1 VKLLGW
7 DTSSKA
13 GALVALE
20 WDEGIKPRAYPGATT
35 GWSGVKL
42 VCEWQLGVDLTH
54 SERLLWGIDRTLQA
68 ARWKLPEVDVLAV
81 GVGPGSFTGI
91 RVGVTTARTLA
102 HSLKKPLVGVSSLA
116 ALARPA
122 ATWLALEKEPA
133 LVVATTDAAK
143 GELFALWGSARSVL
157 EFTGR
162 ETRGV
167 DERVLSP
174 DELVRA
180 LKKKLA
186 VSKKARWLAVGEGRL
201 RYPDAWATLP
211 RAREINVRAPGLDH
225 VQGRFL
231 GMVAW
236 EAWQA
241 GLGRD
246 ALSVLPKYL
255 RESDAT
261 LKLKAGLLAAA
272 PVKEPRS

>member
-1 VKLLGW
+1 MKLLAW

-20 WDEGIKPRAYPGATT
+20 WDEKARAGWPGVRIV
-35 GWSGVKL
+35 S
-42 VCEWQLGVDLTH
+42 EWQLSVDLTH

-68 ARWKLPEVDVLAV
+68 ARWKLADVDVFGV

-122 ATWLALEKEPA
+122 AAWLALEKEPA
-133 LVVATTDAAK
+133 LVIAATDAAK
-143 GELFALWGSARSVL
+143 GELFALWGSARSVEDCAAAEGEKHPGL
-157 EFTGR
+157 WK
-162 ETRGV
+162 RGV
-167 DERVLSP
+167 EEQVLAP
-174 DELVRA
+174 EELMRA
-180 LKKKLA
+180 IKRKLA
-186 VSKKARWLAVGEGRL
+186 VAKRARWLAVGEGRR
-201 RYPDAWATLP
+201 RYPEFWAELP
-211 RAREINVRAPGLDH
+211 RAREVTVRAPGQDY

-241 GLGRD
+241 GLGHD
-246 ALSVLPKYL
+246 ALSVHPRYL
-255 RESDAT
+255 RASDAE
-261 LKLKAGLLAAA
+261 LKLKAGLLAGS
-272 PVKEPRS
+272 PLKGPRE